1 MFEKKWV
8 VKALFQ
14 ANVVQSLL
22 KGLDPI
28 HRKSVKLTPGQIFN
42 GKIIKLYPGQLA
54 SLRLG
59 GLALTAKLEA
69 ALTVGDRYWFQVQR
83 GEGLP
88 VLKVFDALPQTG
100 KYSGNDSEN
109 ILRQLGLS
117 NLKHSDLLVNY
128 LAREG
133 LPFTRGH
140 VQAGVQ
146 TLQNVGMTNEQGL
159 EILKL
164 LIERNLPITP
174 LTFAAI
180 HSVVSGQGLA
190 NQLQDLSLLLQQHE
204 GKPPYLQQV
213 QQILQGLLQMGDVK
227 VDSHQLLEMIKQFLS
242 AKSGTTQFSVSETEL
257 RNLGVIHKQSPQQLL
272 AHFNAQVAKAPVDQ
286 LKQIWP
292 TLIKE
297 QVSSELSKGQ
307 ISELL
312 SKVVLEK
319 GERGERTLQQL
330 MSFFTGKD
338 EKNSEGFPL
347 PQQEGSLAKQLT
359 SIINRIGY
367 QHERDVQQLFLHRH
381 ESNETLLLQ
390 LKASLLKSQQF
401 QLPLIIQE
409 KIESILNLVTGQQ
422 ILSVNQ
428 ESPFVNQVVML
439 PLKLMGENTDLTIQW
454 EGKKDKDGKL
464 NPDHCRVLFYLNLNR
479 LKETIIDVQIQ
490 RRIVSLHIYNE
501 QEKPI
506 QLIDALQPYLRQAL
520 KELNYQLTSVKWTQ
534 ASQPT
539 KSIQKQ
545 TGVHSL
551 NTHYQTQRHYQGVDI
566 RI

>member
-1 MFEKKWV
+1 V

-14 ANVVQSLL
+14 ANVVRSLL

-28 HRKSVKLTPGQIFN
+28 HRKSVTLIPGQIFN

-88 VLKVFDALPQTG
+88 VLKVFEALPQNG
-100 KYSGNDSEN
+100 KYNGNDSEN
-109 ILRQLGLS
+109 ILRKLGLS
-117 NLKHSDLLVNY
+117 NLKQSDLLVNY
-128 LAREG
+128 LAKEG

-140 VQAGVQ
+140 VHAGVQ
-146 TLQNVGMTNEQGL
+146 TLQSVGMTNEQGL

-174 LTFAAI
+174 LTFSAI

-190 NQLQDLSLLLQQHE
+190 NQLQDLSLLLQQHQ
-204 GKPPYLQQV
+204 GKDPDI
-213 QQILQGLLQMGDVK
+213 QQIQHIIRDLLNEGNVK
-227 VDSHQLLEMIKQFLS
+227 VDRHQLLEMIKVFLTDDS
-242 AKSGTTQFSVSETEL
+242 RTTQFTVAETEL
-257 RNLGVIHKQSPQQLL
+257 RKLGVINKQSPQQLL
-272 AHFNAQVAKAPVDQ
+272 AHFNAEVAKASVVQ

-297 QVSSELSKGQ
+297 QVSLELSRGQ
-307 ISELL
+307 IGELL

-319 GERGERTLQQL
+319 GENGERTLQQL
-330 MSFFTGKD
+330 LSLFSGKT
-338 EKNSEGFPL
+338 EKSSEGFSFSL
-347 PQQEGSLAKQLT
+347 QEESLAKQLT

-367 QHERDVQQLFLHRH
+367 QHERDVQQLTLHRN

-390 LKASLLKSQQF
+390 LKASLLKSQQL

-409 KIESILNLVTGQQ
+409 RVESILNLITGQQ

-464 NPDHCRVLFYLNLNR
+464 NPDHCRVLFYLNLNK

-490 RRIVSLHIYNE
+490 SRIVSLHIYNE

-506 QLIDALQPYLRQAL
+506 ELIAVLQPYLKQAL

-534 ASQPT
+534 SSQST
-539 KSIQKQ
+539 KSIEKQ